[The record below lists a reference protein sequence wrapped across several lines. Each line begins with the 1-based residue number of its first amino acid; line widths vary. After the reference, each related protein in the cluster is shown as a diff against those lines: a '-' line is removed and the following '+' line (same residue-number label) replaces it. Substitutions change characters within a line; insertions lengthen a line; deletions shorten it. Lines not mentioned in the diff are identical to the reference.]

1 MNSYTNAMLI
11 YVALL
16 ARMGARRRGIFF
28 IPPGDL
34 NI

>member
-1 MNSYTNAMLI
+1 MSTYTNAMRI
-11 YVALL
+11 YAALL

-28 IPPGDL
+28 IPPHDL